1 MTRVLVG
8 GPLASDALDDVRAI
22 AEVDVAGDDIGYPR
36 AELLERIADAD
47 AFIALP
53 SQRVDDELLAR
64 ATRLRIVANHA
75 VGIDNIDLAA
85 CRARNIPVT
94 NTPGVLTE
102 ATADLAFGLILDAC
116 RRITEGDRDVRAG
129 RFHGWGPRVHLG
141 LRVSGATLGIVGYG
155 RIGRAVAAR
164 ARGFSMRV
172 LYTSPRDMGDPEA
185 TRVDL
190 ETLLASADVVSLHA
204 PLTEQTRGL
213 LSRERIRSMKE
224 GAVLVNT
231 ARGALVDEDAL
242 AEALTSGRLAGAGLD
257 VYVGE
262 PRINPALLAAPRV
275 VLAPHIG
282 SADHQARRA
291 MGDLAC
297 ASVIAALTGQPIPNR
312 V

>member
-1 MTRVLVG
+1 MRVLVG
-8 GPLASDALDDVRAI
+8 APLASDAVDDVRAL
-22 AEVDVAGDDIGYPR
+22 AEIIVPSEDIGWSR
-36 AELLERIADAD
+36 AELLERIVDAD
-47 AFIALP
+47 ALIALP

-75 VGIDNIDLAA
+75 VGIDNVDLAA

-129 RFHGWGPRVHLG
+129 RWIGWGPRVHLG
-141 LRVSGATLGIVGYG
+141 VRVYGATLGIVGYG

-164 ARGFSMRV
+164 ARGFAMRV
-172 LYTSPRDMGDPEA
+172 LYTSPRDAEDPHGA
-185 TRVDL
+185 RVDL
-190 ETLLASADVVSLHA
+190 DTLLATSDIVSLHA

-213 LSRERIRSMKE
+213 LSRERIGSMKR
-224 GAVLVNT
+224 GAVLINT
-231 ARGALVDEDAL
+231 ARGPLVDEDAL
-242 AEALTSGRLAGAGLD
+242 AEALTSGHLTGAGLD
-257 VYVGE
+257 VYIGE
-262 PRINPALLAAPRV
+262 PRINPALLEAPRV

-282 SADHQARRA
+282 SADTAARKA

-297 ASVIAALTGQPIPNR
+297 ASVIAALTGKDIPNR
-312 V
+312 VA